1 MDNNQEEIIEGN
13 ESPLNTDLENVD
25 WGQFISQRGGEESSN
40 EEVSTSKDEAGDK
53 VVQESSN
60 KTASEMATEDP
71 TDLVLSQLDL
81 DNLSQEE
88 LGQLSK
94 KLNSRTLARF
104 GELTAKRKAAE
115 EELAKIKQSRVEE
128 EVPKVRNNPL
138 SGKTPEELKEA
149 KDTSEELIEWADN
162 ILDEYEDAGSSDV
175 VAEVDGKEFT
185 KAEVKKSLKHHRNVI
200 NKYIPARN
208 SEIQKEGQNKELAAA
223 FGRQAIK
230 EMPWLKDAKNPLTQR
245 FKSMVDD
252 PRVKNMQETVAPEMK
267 AQLPYL
273 LAHAAN
279 SMYGR
284 KLVATQKP
292 IIPTKITK
300 QPTITPNKS
309 SKPAVAKSDKPQNR
323 ASKVISQAMNKFA
336 DSGDKN
342 DFISLRTQQLT
353 KR

>member
-1 MDNNQEEIIEGN
+1 M
-13 ESPLNTDLENVD
+13 ENVD
-25 WGQFISQRGGEESSN
+25 WGQFIAQRGGEKSSN
-40 EEVSTSKDEAGDK
+40 EEVSTSMDEAGDK
-53 VVQESSN
+53 VVQESSD
-60 KTASEMATEDP
+60 KTASEMAAEDP

-81 DNLSQEE
+81 DSLSQEE

-115 EELAKIKQSRVEE
+115 EELAKIKAARVEE
-128 EVPKVRNNPL
+128 DVPKVKNNPL
-138 SGKTPEELKEA
+138 AGKTPEELKEA
-149 KDTSEELIEWADN
+149 KETSEELIEWADN
-162 ILDEYEDAGSSDV
+162 ILDEYEDAGSSEV

-200 NKYIPARN
+200 SKYIPARAN
-208 SEIQKEGQNKELAAA
+208 EIQKESQTQELATA

-230 EMPWLKDAKNPLTQR
+230 EMPWLKDEKNPLTQR

-252 PRVKNMQETVAPEMK
+252 PRVKEMHDTVAPEMR
-267 AQLPYL
+267 AQLPYI

-284 KLVATQKP
+284 KLVASQKP
-292 IIPTKITK
+292 IVPKINK
-300 QPTITPNKS
+300 QPTITPNKT
-309 SKPAVAKSDKPQNR
+309 SKPVVAKSDKPQNR

-336 DSGDKN
+336 ESGTKD

-353 KR
+353 KKR